1 MCLPSLLIYR
11 NYWKGR
17 NYDPINVETIF
28 DTENWVVEDD
38 PSMLT
43 TEEVESFHQALS
55 TMTIQDTL
63 VDGN

>member
-11 NYWKGR
+11 NYWKWW

-28 DTENWVVEDD
+28 DIENWVGEDD
-38 PSMLT
+38 PSILT

-55 TMTIQDTL
+55 TMTLQDTL
-63 VDGN
+63 DDGN